1 MTTILFSTYIF
12 QCGINIVSLLLAIAS
27 GDGEKGVFFGSFL
40 AMQTVILYLMASHRI
55 SSRPYA
61 SFLFMSLGF
70 TLLARATQLPQF
82 QARCPSVLHP
92 IFVIASA
99 LFLLAGLFV
108 FDKKN

>member
-1 MTTILFSTYIF
+1 MKGTFFLVYILQLCVNVAGFILSVISGDADKKIF
-12 QCGINIVSLLLAIAS
+12 FGLFFAIQVCILCILLLHKVSSWQYGIC
-27 GDGEKGVFFGSFL
+27 VF
-40 AMQTVILYLMASHRI
+40 I
-55 SSRPYA
+55 SI
-61 SFLFMSLGF
+61 GF
-70 TLLARATQLPQF
+70 TLLSRMIQLPQF